1 MSVIP
6 FSTRR
11 LLVIALGILFAT
23 LAGVAGLG
31 ALQNRGNA
39 STAGQAASDNTLVT
53 AAATSAPSVLEF
65 VPTDIYTVKPATLT
79 RTLPIT
85 GTLTALTAATL
96 KAKVAGE
103 LLEVTVR
110 EGQSVRQGQTLARI
124 DQTDVLAR
132 VAARTADAEVA
143 RAQLRLAEKT
153 QAMQKA
159 LLDKNFISQS
169 AFDTAHSGYDVA
181 AARLRAT
188 EADLVSARKAL
199 GDSVLMAPFAGIVS
213 ERHAQPGERVPLDA
227 RIISMVD
234 LSRLTLESSVPAATI
249 AQIKV
254 GLPIAFRV
262 DGFGER
268 RFEGKIERINPS
280 TATGSRSISIYALI
294 ENRDGLLRGGLFAQ
308 GDLILEIIKD
318 VLVAP
323 ASAVREEK
331 GQSFVY
337 AISEEILH
345 RRPVEIGM
353 TDATGRVELRS
364 GAAAEDLIVMN
375 NLGQLRE
382 GSQVRVRG
390 KTPAS
395 AAATNK

>member
-1 MSVIP
+1 M
-6 FSTRR
+6 
-11 LLVIALGILFAT
+11 IALGILFAI

-53 AAATSAPSVLEF
+53 AAAKSAPNVLEF